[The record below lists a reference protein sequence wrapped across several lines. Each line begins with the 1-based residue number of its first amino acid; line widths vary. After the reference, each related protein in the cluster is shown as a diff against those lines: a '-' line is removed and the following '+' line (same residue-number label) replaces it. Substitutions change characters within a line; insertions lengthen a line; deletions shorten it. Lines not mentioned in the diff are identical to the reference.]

1 MATTITIE
9 SNLNLEKLLT
19 TNPDTEKAMR
29 KLIRKV
35 LKDARE
41 EVVSAVHR
49 GMRDPRGAAYSI
61 RRITY
66 KKLLGGNMNLYNM
79 KKRAGKLTTYEP
91 PRHLRPGQRGGNRV
105 PRGRN
110 TQRMMSYGP
119 HDRAMVLRWLNEGTG
134 DREAGTR
141 GGRLHGN
148 RGMITARN
156 FFDRMGSDAMNR
168 AADRLADMIDTELA
182 AMLNK

>member
-1 MATTITIE
+1 MATTINIE
-9 SNLNLEKLLT
+9 SNFKLELLLA
-19 TNPDTEKAMR
+19 TNPETEKAMR

-35 LKDARE
+35 LKDARK
-41 EVVSAVHR
+41 EVVDALHA
-49 GMRDPRGAAYSI
+49 GMNDPRGAAYSI

-66 KKLLGGNMNLYNM
+66 KNLLGGNLNLYNM
-79 KKRAGKLTTYEP
+79 RKRAGKRTTYEP

-105 PRGRN
+105 PRGSN

-119 HDRAMVLRWLNEGTG
+119 HDRAMVLRWLNEGTD

-141 GGRLHGN
+141 GGRLHGF
-148 RGMITARN
+148 RGHIAPRN
-156 FFDRMGSDAMNR
+156 FFDNMGSAALNR
-168 AADRLADMIDTELA
+168 AADRLCEMIDTELA